1 MCPQKIINPIQNINN
16 KKEGDLMDETCMSE
30 SEVNDFVEN
39 FKGMLWDDVD
49 DALADMTREDMIAVI
64 KALKK
69 RFG

>member
-1 MCPQKIINPIQNINN
+1 MAEI
-16 KKEGDLMDETCMSE
+16 CMSE

-49 DALADMTREDMIAVI
+49 DALAAMTREDMIAVI

>member
-1 MCPQKIINPIQNINN
+1 MKMRGYFI
-16 KKEGDLMDETCMSE
+16 MAETCMTE
-30 SEVNDFVEN
+30 SEIEVFVDN

-49 DALADMTREDMIAVI
+49 DALNCMSKEDMVAVI

>member
-1 MCPQKIINPIQNINN
+1 MRV
-16 KKEGDLMDETCMSE
+16 MVETCMSE
-30 SEVNDFVEN
+30 SEINDFVEN

-49 DALADMTREDMIAVI
+49 DALAGMTREDMIAII

>member
-1 MCPQKIINPIQNINN
+1 MA
-16 KKEGDLMDETCMSE
+16 ETCMGE
-30 SEVNDFVEN
+30 SEIKDFVEN

-49 DALADMTREDMIAVI
+49 DALAGMTREDMITVI